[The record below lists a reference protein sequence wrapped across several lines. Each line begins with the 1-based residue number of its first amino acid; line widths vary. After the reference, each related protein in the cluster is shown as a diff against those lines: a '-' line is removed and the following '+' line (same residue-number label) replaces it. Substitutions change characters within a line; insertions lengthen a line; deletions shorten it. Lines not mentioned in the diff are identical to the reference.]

1 MEDPEN
7 FWVILWI
14 LKVTRS
20 PCSENLCWN
29 KHNFFV
35 NESTGAPVVDWLV
48 VWNINFIFPYIG
60 NNHPNWLIFFSGVQT
75 TNQFWTSLKVWVF
88 LRSYP
93 RSLTQ
98 KPTQIVDERVM
109 TSVFSREAWWY
120 LDPHDMFFLC
130 WWSFPSQLL
139 VLYRTG
145 NQLIFC
151 HGKANDITIGQV
163 GTENINSGAPH
174 EKSIIRITYSI
185 WCILYACIRAWFLC
199 PIFFQTSPNYWKNSK
214 KINNRYTYIYIYI
227 CGLVMWHQS
236 PRVGTWSSQPL
247 CFRFFLCFM
256 KSTFFHG
263 EIFRWGTPQSS
274 WPPACW
280 TASKLLC
287 SSGAQGRRSATK
299 ASTQTTRMYVK
310 QCHKP
315 PIWEW
320 FIMAYNGL

>member
-1 MEDPEN
+1 M
-7 FWVILWI
+7 I
-14 LKVTRS
+14 
-20 PCSENLCWN
+20 
-29 KHNFFV
+29 
-35 NESTGAPVVDWLV
+35 
-48 VWNINFIFPYIG
+48 
-60 NNHPNWLIFFSGVQT
+60 
-75 TNQFWTSLKVWVF
+75 
-88 LRSYP
+88 LRSAKLEQKT
-93 RSLTQ
+93 LT
-98 KPTQIVDERVM
+98 RVPHM
-109 TSVFSREAWWY
+109 RKVSFVSHILYDVFSMHVSGLGFY
-120 LDPHDMFFLC
+120 VPFF
-130 WWSFPSQLL
+130 FKHHP
-139 VLYRTG
+139 
-145 NQLIFC
+145 
-151 HGKANDITIGQV
+151 TIAKMV
-163 GTENINSGAPH
+163 
-174 EKSIIRITYSI
+174 
-185 WCILYACIRAWFLC
+185 
-199 PIFFQTSPNYWKNSK
+199 K
-214 KINNRYTYIYIYI
+214 KINNRYTYICVHICIYIYI

>member
-214 KINNRYTYIYIYI
+214 KINNRYTYIYIYLWIGDVTPIPKSWDMIIPTPVFQIFSMFHEIHLFPRGNLPVRHATVVVAAGMLNCLQAALQFGGPGSKI
-227 CGLVMWHQS
+227 CNQS
-236 PRVGTWSSQPL
+236 
-247 CFRFFLCFM
+247 
-256 KSTFFHG
+256 FHANNKNVCK
-263 EIFRWGTPQSS
+263 TMP
-274 WPPACW
+274 
-280 TASKLLC
+280 
-287 SSGAQGRRSATK
+287 
-299 ASTQTTRMYVK
+299 
-310 QCHKP
+310 
-315 PIWEW
+315 
-320 FIMAYNGL
+320 